1 MLESN
6 SIQWASLLAVA
17 MSVGPCSGPAFG
29 DHQWPDQRQV
39 GPLLCHADF
48 PLDKYLPFFQEIA
61 ELQTDLVATLGVG
74 KTREY
79 IHLYLFSKRSTY
91 QRYLREHFPGVPYR
105 RALFVKGHGPGMV
118 FAYASGDFQV
128 DLRHEC
134 THALL
139 HGSLPMVPLWL
150 DEGLA
155 EYFEMPVDQRQQGS
169 PHAGTV
175 RRAALFRRVADVQSL
190 EAISG
195 IDRMS
200 GRDYR
205 HAWSWVH
212 FMLHGPAVAGDE
224 LRSFL
229 GDIQDH
235 VPPGRLSDRLSRKI
249 PDLNREFVR
258 HFRR

>member
-1 MLESN
+1 MLESQW
-6 SIQWASLLAVA
+6 IQRASLLAVVL
-17 MSVGPCSGPAFG
+17 SVVPCSGLAVEA
-29 DHQWPDQRQV
+29 HRWPDQRQV

-48 PLDKYLPFFQEIA
+48 PLDKYVPFFQGIA
-61 ELQTDLVATLGVG
+61 ELQTDLVSTLGVS

-139 HGSLPMVPLWL
+139 HASLPMVPLWL

-155 EYFEMPVDQRQQGS
+155 EYFEMPASQRQRGS
-169 PHAGTV
+169 PHGGPV
-175 RRAALFRRVADVQSL
+175 RRAVLFRRYADVQSL

-195 IDRMS
+195 IDKMN

-205 HAWSWVH
+205 QAWSWVH
-212 FMLHGPAVAGDE
+212 FMLHGPVAAGDE

-229 GDIQDH
+229 GDIQDQ
-235 VPPGRLSDRLSRKI
+235 VPPGRLSDRLTEKI
-249 PDLNREFVR
+249 PDLNRQFVR